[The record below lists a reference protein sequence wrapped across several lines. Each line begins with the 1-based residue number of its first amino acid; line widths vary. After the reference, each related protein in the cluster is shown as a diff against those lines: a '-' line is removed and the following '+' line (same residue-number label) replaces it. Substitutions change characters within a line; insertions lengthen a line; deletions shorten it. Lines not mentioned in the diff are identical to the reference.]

1 MVSMKA
7 TRLVLIAVLF
17 AFFGCEKAGRTDKEG
32 AEVEM
37 NLHVYQEIKA
47 CGEDWWLINRVF
59 PAFIGFDESD
69 AAFWEQRWNITI
81 DTAEELRLY
90 NLNNEG
96 DTSGVLYTYSYSE
109 GCNQWQPLDKDL
121 YVPYTYDKAYV
132 FYFHIPGKWIGD
144 FPFRLRFENA
154 DTGEVKYSK
163 EYVFTT
169 TLCTCNEQNSEHLF
183 VVIK

>member
-17 AFFGCEKAGRTDKEG
+17 ALFGCEKAGRTYKEG

-59 PAFIGFDESD
+59 PAFIGYDKSD
-69 AAFWEQRWNITI
+69 ASFWEQRWNITI

-109 GCNQWQPLDKDL
+109 DCNQWQPLDKDF
-121 YVPYTYDKAYV
+121 YVPYIYDKAYV